1 MTDVIAGVLGT
12 TAWMGG
18 VFVLVVMALVPLL
31 ERLGTPGR
39 RR

>member
-1 MTDVIAGVLGT
+1 MMDVIAVVLST
-12 TAWMGG
+12 TAWLGG
-18 VFVLVVMALVPLL
+18 VFVLLMMALVPLL

>member
-1 MTDVIAGVLGT
+1 MTDVIAAVLST

-31 ERLGTPGR
+31 ERFGTPGR